1 MDDFSAIGDE
11 GISRVQSCET
21 LDSLQQIQV
30 DYLGKSGKIT
40 AALKALSSLETE
52 QKKQQGQLINQA
64 KVRLHKA
71 IAEKKQTLQNEAL
84 EQTLLEDSL
93 DITLPGK
100 PFSKGGFHPLHIVEK
115 RLQSIL
121 LGLGFECVDGPEIE
135 DDYHNF
141 EALNFPPNH
150 PARDMQDTLF
160 IDADTLLRTHTSSV
174 QIRALKTH
182 KPPLAIVSSGR
193 VFRSDTMDATHSPV
207 FHQLE
212 GLKLDHSSNFSDL
225 KSLIIT
231 FLSEFFGHKVK
242 LRFRPSYFPFTEPS
256 AEVDL
261 YFQGRWLEVMGCG
274 MVHPNVIDKAGFDST
289 QIQGYAFGIGIERL
303 TMMAYNISDIR
314 DFYRNDKRLLEQ
326 FFSPVRVV
334 DETK

>member
-1 MDDFSAIGDE
+1 MDDFSAMGDE
-11 GISRVQSCET
+11 GLSRIQASES
-21 LDSLQQIQV
+21 LEALQQVQV

-40 AALKALSSLETE
+40 SALKAISTLDSS
-52 QKKQQGQLINQA
+52 QKKSQGQLINHE

-71 IAEKKQTLQNEAL
+71 IAEKKQLLQDEAL
-84 EQTLLEDSL
+84 ERSLQSDSL
-93 DITLPGK
+93 DITLPGQ
-100 PFSKGGFHPLHIVEK
+100 PFSKGSFHPLCLVEQ

-121 LGLGFECVDGPEIE
+121 LGLGFECVEGPEIE

-160 IDADTLLRTHTSSV
+160 VDADTLLRTHTSSV

-212 GLKLDHSSNFSDL
+212 GLRLDHSSSFSDL

-231 FLSEFFGHKVK
+231 FLSEFFGYEVK

-261 YFQGRWLEVMGCG
+261 FFQGRWLEVMGCG
-274 MVHPNVIDKAGFDST
+274 MVHPNVIDKAGFDSS

-303 TMMAYNISDIR
+303 TMMAYNIADIR